1 MIPLKSLDVREDD
14 TFMEEQKERIFVFYK
29 QRRQKKH
36 LTKSVGQHFP
46 QFTQPNEELEKSPG

>member
-1 MIPLKSLDVREDD
+1 MLEATFEDD

-36 LTKSVGQHFP
+36 LTKSVRQHFP
-46 QFTQPNEELEKSPG
+46 QFTQPNEELEKSP